1 MVIIEYA
8 ESDKEL
14 FERFITQYSDNIV
27 LSSSKKFIGGTKIY
41 ELLIV
46 LTPTVI
52 SSLSLIVQNIIS
64 YKQAQYTA
72 DKGNMSEIKIRVKNK
87 DNSEY
92 EIAFKSSSITDKD
105 DLNKLL
111 NDTMEKIC
119 ISEKIENE

>member
-14 FERFITQYSDNIV
+14 FESFIAQYPDNIV
-27 LSSSKKFIGGTKIY
+27 LSRSKKFIGGTEIY
-41 ELLIV
+41 ELLVV
-46 LTPTVI
+46 LTPTII
-52 SSLSLIVQNIIS
+52 SSLSLIVQNVIS

-72 DKGNMSEIKIRVKNK
+72 DKGNMSELKIRVKNK
-87 DNSEY
+87 DNEY
-92 EIAFKSSSITDKD
+92 EIVFKSSSITDKD

-119 ISEKIENE
+119 ISEKRENE